1 MPLVFGKGRAMFRRP
16 TSLLPGPNMPNRL
29 GATAT
34 RVALVAA
41 TLALFAMPAGAAGLN
56 GMGKAIHG
64 NTFNFSKANLA
75 KPAVGP
81 IAMGPLKLELQRTK
95 LRDVQK
101 ALGGTI
107 RQEGADGSRADW
119 LCYNVEGGTVW
130 FISNPLGGFEFV
142 MMVAAEAAT
151 KPNKDCDAAPAGV
164 GLPNFGA
171 PGIGATLAELKAA
184 FGAASGSKIAYRS
197 DRPGGYSDI
206 AQYLGYVLK
215 GGKVAGVG
223 VGETSVP
230 TAH

>member
-1 MPLVFGKGRAMFRRP
+1 
-16 TSLLPGPNMPNRL
+16 MPNRF

-34 RVALVAA
+34 RVALLAA
-41 TLALFAMPAGAAGLN
+41 TLALTAVPAGAAGLT
-56 GMGKAIHG
+56 GMGKAIFG
-64 NTFNFSKANLA
+64 NTFNFSKANLPKA
-75 KPAVGP
+75 AVGP

-95 LRDVQK
+95 LSDVKK
-101 ALGGTI
+101 ALGGSI

-119 LCYNVEGGTVW
+119 LCYNAEGGTVW
-130 FISNPLGGFEFV
+130 FISNALGGFEFV

-151 KPNKDCDAAPAGV
+151 KPVKDCDAAPAGV

-171 PGIGATLAELKAA
+171 PGVGATLADLKAT
-184 FGAASGSKIAYRS
+184 FGAASGSKIAYRA

-206 AQYLGYVLK
+206 AQYIGYMLK
-215 GGKVAGVG
+215 GGKVTGIG